1 MLSSKEKVT
10 DEVKIKIKTK
20 GFSNVPIYEGT
31 KNNVVGILKS
41 KLLFDDKYNQT
52 LLSTFRTNHPLIVSK
67 DTSLFEMLMI
77 FQDKGKS
84 LALINDENKK
94 IHEPHKGEDIYF
106 SVHNKD
112 FKVLRN

>member
-1 MLSSKEKVT
+1 MLSSKEKVN

-31 KNNVVGILKS
+31 KNNVIGILKS

-52 LLSTFRTNHPLIVSK
+52 LLSCFRNNPPLIVSK
-67 DTSLFEMLMI
+67 DTSLFELLMI

-84 LALINDENKK
+84 LALVNDENKR
-94 IHEPHKGEDIYF
+94 IIQTHKGEELYF
-106 SVHNKD
+106 SVKI
-112 FKVLRN
+112 K